1 MTENRNPMASQGAA
15 MTKLVTLEEISDRL
29 AIRELIDAYAHC
41 ADRRNADGQI
51 ALFTED
57 TLFSVFLD
65 SRAAEPSYTIRGRSG
80 LAPVFQDLNQYQA
93 TTHFNG
99 QSTIQ
104 WYGDRASGESYC
116 IAHHVKVDEKDRAL
130 MVASIRYLD
139 QFTNENGVWLFS
151 ERKLMVDWIETRK
164 MAEQQ

>member
-65 SRAAEPSYTIRGRSG
+65 SRAAEPSYTFAGEADLPRS
-80 LAPVFQDLNQYQA
+80 FR
-93 TTHFNG
+93 
-99 QSTIQ
+99 I
-104 WYGDRASGESYC
+104 
-116 IAHHVKVDEKDRAL
+116 
-130 MVASIRYLD
+130 
-139 QFTNENGVWLFS
+139 
-151 ERKLMVDWIETRK
+151 
-164 MAEQQ
+164 